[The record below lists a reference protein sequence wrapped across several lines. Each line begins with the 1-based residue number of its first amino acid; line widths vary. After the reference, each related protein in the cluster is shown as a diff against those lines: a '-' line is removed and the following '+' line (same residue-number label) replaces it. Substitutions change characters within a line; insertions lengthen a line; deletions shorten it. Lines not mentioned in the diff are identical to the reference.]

1 MTGPEDSPSWHP
13 GRAPW
18 FVWVLTAAFMLV
30 VTLWA
35 SLTLSLR
42 APDEMAHLST
52 VYRLS
57 VTPSWPDPG
66 SAVMPG
72 AVVAAGDET
81 SLPQSE
87 RSSFNELA
95 ASHPEDSERGDQM
108 TQHPPLYYAIMAAAL
123 NIPGVKDLPW
133 GQALFLLRAL
143 GAVFAAP
150 LIWLS
155 WNSAALLTRS
165 RRVAAVAVAVPFAVP
180 QVAQNFGTLT
190 NDSAAILASWIV
202 TWLSIRVWTGDRRPR
217 VLLGL
222 GVAFGLSALTKG
234 TALPLG
240 LLVALVLLLG
250 PGTATWRR
258 RIVDL
263 AWPMAVAF
271 LVGGWWWL
279 RNLVLYGTLQ
289 PDGMGS
295 FTNFPEWEAGESP
308 SVTYYISEVWRV
320 TVTSFWGWFGRV
332 NAPLPEPLVEL
343 LTILCATVLVVGGLR
358 FRRNI
363 PTFLVLISPVV
374 ATAIIFIRSSWAA
387 YLERTE
393 PGGLHGRYFFTM
405 LLILIVISALAA
417 AALVREPGPRKALAV
432 TVVAGTAMMIPTSFV
447 VAIVGLWGDFSLTS
461 FDEAARTWVLAS
473 PLPSEVDAGQLI
485 AIALTTAAGLVGALR
500 FALSSAPAHSS
511 AAAIASAR

>member
-1 MTGPEDSPSWHP
+1 MTGADPSPSWRP

-57 VTPSWPDPG
+57 EAPSWPDPG
-66 SAVMPG
+66 TAVMPG

-81 SLPQSE
+81 SLPQGE

-95 ASHPEDSERGDQM
+95 AAHPEDSDRGDQM
-108 TQHPPLYYAIMAAAL
+108 TQHPPLYYAVMAAAL

-143 GAVFAAP
+143 GALFAAP

-165 RRVAAVAVAVPFAVP
+165 RRVAAVAAVLPFAVP

-190 NDSAAILASWIV
+190 NDSAAILASWVV
-202 TWLSIRVWTGDRRPR
+202 TWISIRVWAGDRRTR
-217 VLLGL
+217 VLLAL
-222 GVAFGLSALTKG
+222 GAAFGAAALTKG

-240 LLVALVLLLG
+240 LLVVLVLLLG
-250 PGTATWRR
+250 PGTAPWRR
-258 RIVDL
+258 RILDL
-263 AWPMAVAF
+263 MWPMAVAF
-271 LVGGWWWL
+271 VIGGWWWL
-279 RNLVLYGTLQ
+279 RNLVLFDTLQ
-289 PDGMGS
+289 PDGMGP
-295 FTNFPEWEAGESP
+295 FTDFAKWQPGESP
-308 SVTYYISEVWRV
+308 SLAYYISEVWRV
-320 TVTSFWGWFGRV
+320 TITSFWGWFGRV
-332 NAPLPEPLVEL
+332 NAPLPEPLVEI
-343 LTILCATVLVVGGLR
+343 LTVLCVTVLVVGGLR

-363 PTFLVLISPVV
+363 PTFLVFISPVV
-374 ATAIIFIRSSWAA
+374 ATAILFVRSSWAA

-405 LLILIVISALAA
+405 LLILIALCALAA
-417 AALVREPGPRKALAV
+417 VSLVRDKAPRRALAI
-432 TVVAGTAMMIPTSFV
+432 TVVTGTAMMIATGVV
-447 VAIVGLWGDFSLTS
+447 VAIVGLWGDFELAS
-461 FDEAARTWVLAS
+461 FGEAARTWVLAS
-473 PLPSEVDAGQLI
+473 PLPSELDAAQLI
-485 AIALTTAAGLVGALR
+485 AIALTTVTGLAGALR
-500 FALSSAPAHSS
+500 FALSSAPAQSS